1 MDLYANTAWTF
12 KGAIRF
18 TGGASYGSCQVHD
31 GGTINIQATGTFPIL
46 DGTQYATASPT
57 INYSGTVSWMT
68 LTGFG
73 MGTYPVVNLGTAN
86 VTIASGYTL
95 NGYINTFTNGAAT
108 IIGGTVH
115 DCRFETGMTFTNVTL
130 GENVVVSGTATVNGT
145 THGSLKATRVNV
157 QSSNAAAL
165 ALTATDIYVC
175 TTAAVNLTGSTGAI
189 HLLAPGLPYTVAS
202 GLTVD
207 ALIPLGVIEV
217 G

>member
-1 MDLYANTAWTF
+1 MGWDIIGHCTLNCQNATISVKGTFAFNTVSNQSSVNMQNSTWMIDNLAF
-12 KGAIRF
+12 
-18 TGGASYGSCQVHD
+18 GS
-31 GGTINIQATGTFPIL
+31 GTGTFAFGSNPLIVSGQVN
-46 DGTQYATASPT
+46 GTG
-57 INYSGTVSWMT
+57 I
-68 LTGFG
+68 
-73 MGTYPVVNLGTAN
+73 
-86 VTIASGYTL
+86 
-95 NGYINTFTNGAAT
+95 TFTGSGT
-108 IIGGTVH
+108 IIGGTVTG
-115 DCRFETGMTFTNVTL
+115 CRFETGMTFTNVTL
-130 GENVVVSGTATVNGT
+130 GENVVVNGTATVTGT
-145 THGSLKATRVNV
+145 TNGSLTATRVNV